1 MPAFGSNTDRLGS
14 DVPGSRLG
22 FPGQLADGAVN
33 KFSHRVAAIE
43 DLEFLR
49 MVMHR
54 SIETLQ
60 DDFLSPEQVTASHK
74 VMGLDTQLVL
84 DGTYFV
90 VESGNQ
96 IAGCGGWSWRSTLYG
111 GDESL
116 ISREPHALDPATD
129 AARIRAM
136 YTDPSFA
143 RQGVGRLV
151 IRLCEDAALR
161 AGFRRATMMA
171 TMTGVPLYQACG
183 YAEAEPLVRVNVAGV
198 EVPLVRMEK
207 QLA

>member
-1 MPAFGSNTDRLGS
+1 VAEFTHRIASLDDLPA
-14 DVPGSRLG
+14 
-22 FPGQLADGAVN
+22 
-33 KFSHRVAAIE
+33 
-43 DLEFLR
+43 LR
-49 MVMHR
+49 EVMRR

-60 DDFLSPEQVTASHK
+60 DGFLSPEQVAASHK
-74 VMGLDTQLVL
+74 VMGLDTQLVR

-90 VESGNQ
+90 IESEGR

-111 GDESL
+111 GDESVV
-116 ISREPHALDPATD
+116 SREPHALDPATD

-136 YTDPSFA
+136 YTDPDFV

-151 IRLCEDAALR
+151 IKLCEEAAMR

-171 TMTGVPLYQACG
+171 TMAGVPLYAASG
-183 YAEAEPLVRVNVAGV
+183 YVEADPVVSASIDGT

-207 QLA
+207 PLG